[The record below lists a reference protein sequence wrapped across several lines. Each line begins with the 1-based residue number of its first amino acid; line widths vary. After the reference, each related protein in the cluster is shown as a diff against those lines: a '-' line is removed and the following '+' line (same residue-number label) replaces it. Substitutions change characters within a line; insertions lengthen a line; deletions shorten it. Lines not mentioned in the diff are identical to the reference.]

1 MGCGNHKC
9 EAICHPYACFPC
21 PVTVNVTCFC
31 KAASITVPCGA
42 EKHTKPPK
50 CKMNCPIPPWCH
62 HKERTPHPCHFGP
75 CPPCS
80 QACDVK
86 LPKCQHSCPLECHD
100 KIAPWPQNTKAARR
114 FDPTKVRPVAESD
127 VQCKEC
133 EFMVKRQCFGLHAAY
148 EVACRTERL
157 FDCKR
162 ECNTP
167 LQCHPGKCPSCSILL
182 KKRCHCPLKT
192 LKVMKC
198 SESHI
203 TQT

>member
-1 MGCGNHKC
+1 M
-9 EAICHPYACFPC
+9 
-21 PVTVNVTCFC
+21 
-31 KAASITVPCGA
+31 
-42 EKHTKPPK
+42 
-50 CKMNCPIPPWCH
+50 
-62 HKERTPHPCHFGP
+62 
-75 CPPCS
+75 CS
-80 QACDVK
+80 
-86 LPKCQHSCPLECHD
+86 
-100 KIAPWPQNTKAARR
+100 
-114 FDPTKVRPVAESD
+114 SD
-127 VQCKEC
+127 L
-133 EFMVKRQCFGLHAAY
+133 FMVKRQCFGLHAAY

-162 ECNTP
+162 ECNNPLECGNHTCQLPCHTVADTRDDRKIELDPWDSPRDPTQTGIQIIPTFQAKRESVSVAPSMESVLSLVKDMYKDTCAKCPLPCQKKREPHCIHPCP